1 MDTARINF
9 TFIYGFSFYIQTAMF
24 ETQLLL
30 FSMYTID
37 IFATLIK
44 LFVPKI
50 KGNVDGGVSAG
61 QSSMLSEQQYDT
73 EPDTGGR
80 RRESLL
86 SPPTP
91 GTFQE

>member
-1 MDTARINF
+1 
-9 TFIYGFSFYIQTAMF
+9 MF

-30 FSMYTID
+30 FSIILYYSLCMYTID
-37 IFATLIK
+37 IFASLIR

>member
-1 MDTARINF
+1 
-9 TFIYGFSFYIQTAMF
+9 
-24 ETQLLL
+24 
-30 FSMYTID
+30 MYTID

-44 LFVPKI
+44 LFVSKI

-73 EPDTGGR
+73 DPDTGGR